1 MSACIFLFLFG
12 LQKSSFLCIY
22 SLLREIQLDQNSI
35 FFFKIL
41 VLHKNLFKMSCFP
54 WLCWDLNKI
63 IFWWITSVRDHR
75 LTFCTM
81 IPLTFQDT
89 KVIPIILNA
98 VEGRSSAAPSYE
110 AINEGC
116 YSEQKYLDC
125 KEASLRWKGYK
136 RRNVYDQFCRLWLV
150 KQVFLSNTMEEKRN
164 KHVSWI
170 SSDPTNFGWW
180 TSVYNIKPPRL
191 ILSGLRN
198 CRGF

>member
-125 KEASLRWKGYK
+125 KEASLRWKVMK
-136 RRNVYDQFCRLWLV
+136 
-150 KQVFLSNTMEEKRN
+150 EEMCM
-164 KHVSWI
+164 
-170 SSDPTNFGWW
+170 TNFAGCDWW
-180 TSVYNIKPPRL
+180 SKSSYQIQWKRKETSMWAGFPLTPPTL
-191 ILSGLRN
+191 DGGPQCITLNHPDL
-198 CRGF
+198 FFLV